1 MFDKILVCLDGS
13 KLAEQIL
20 PFAIQEAIRFESRLV
35 LLRVAAPMPAA
46 SANYGV
52 ASEEMVKMKSQNH
65 KEAVTYLERIAEEIQ
80 AERNV
85 EIEYSV
91 KVGLAAE
98 TIVEFAEQNRVG
110 LIAIATHGEGGIKRL
125 VFGSVADY
133 VLRNA
138 NLPMLVIKPV

>member
-13 KLAEQIL
+13 KIAEQIL
-20 PFAIQEAIRFESRLV
+20 PFAVEEAAKFNSKLV
-35 LLRVAAPMPAA
+35 LLRVAPPMPAA

-52 ASEEMVKMKSQNH
+52 APEEMVEMKSQNRD
-65 KEAVTYLERIAEEIQ
+65 EDVSYLEGIAGQIRD
-80 AERNV
+80 ERNV
-85 EIEYSV
+85 EVEYNV
-91 KVGLAAE
+91 EMGLAAE
-98 TIVEFAEQNRVG
+98 TIVDFAEQHRVG

-138 NLPMLVIKPV
+138 NLPILVIRPV

>member
-13 KLAEQIL
+13 KIAEQIL
-20 PFAIQEAIRFESRLV
+20 PFAVEEAARFNSKLV
-35 LLRVAAPMPAA
+35 LLRVAPPMPAA

-52 ASEEMVKMKSQNH
+52 APEEMVEMKSQNRD
-65 KEAVTYLERIAEEIQ
+65 EDVSYLEGIAGQIRD
-80 AERNV
+80 ERNV
-85 EIEYSV
+85 EVEYNV
-91 KVGLAAE
+91 EMGLAAE
-98 TIVEFAEQNRVG
+98 TIVDFAEQHRVG

-138 NLPMLVIKPV
+138 NLPILVIRPV

>member
-13 KLAEQIL
+13 KIAEQIL
-20 PFAIQEAIRFESRLV
+20 PFAIEEAAKFNSKLV
-35 LLRVAAPMPAA
+35 LLRVAPPMPAA

-52 ASEEMVKMKSQNH
+52 APEEMVEMKSQNQD
-65 KEAVTYLERIAEEIQ
+65 EAVSYLEGIAGQIR

-85 EIEYSV
+85 EVESNV
-91 KVGLAAE
+91 ETGLAAE
-98 TIVEFAEQNRVG
+98 TIVDFAEQNQVG

-125 VFGSVADY
+125 VFGSIADY

-138 NLPMLVIKPV
+138 TLPILVIRPV

>member
-13 KLAEQIL
+13 KIAEQIL
-20 PFAIQEAIRFESRLV
+20 PFAVEEAARFNGRLV
-35 LLRVAAPMPAA
+35 LFRVAPPMPAA
-46 SANYGV
+46 SADYGV
-52 ASEEMVKMKSQNH
+52 APEEMVKIKSQNQ
-65 KEAVTYLERIAEEIQ
+65 KEAVSYLESIAGQIR
-80 AERNV
+80 AERNIDV
-85 EIEYSV
+85 EHEV
-91 KVGLAAE
+91 RQGLAAE
-98 TIVEFAEQNRVG
+98 TIVEFAEQNQVE